1 MTGKKSLFAQYL
13 TISLTIVLMSFV
25 ILGTMLLFFVAR
37 YSDGE
42 KQDLLITNAKH
53 IAQLMAEETLV
64 VNDNVYIGR
73 SEVGLIA
80 NAIETISAS
89 INADVFVTD
98 ANGKAIVYN
107 SCENDLTNS
116 LDNPTESPTEEQ
128 TNIPIEATGQVYSNS
143 NVSTLY
149 IPKDICDNVS
159 RNGTFITSTLGG
171 FYNSTHYV
179 AGVPIV
185 VNTASGDKIVGLV
198 FTASD
203 VSNFSNFKGE
213 ITKIFF
219 YAAISTFAIVG
230 CMIWFFSYKM
240 INPLKQMSAAA
251 KRLANDD
258 FSVRVPVTSSNEI
271 GTLAQTFNEMADSL
285 AASENTRRNFIA
297 NVSHELKTPMT
308 TIAGFIDGILDGT
321 IPQNKQKQYLR
332 IVSTEVKRL
341 SRLVA
346 SMLSLSRID
355 NGELRMKTQRF
366 NLSEIVI
373 STLLTFEQKIE
384 ERHIDIQ
391 GLETCTA
398 PVEINGDPDLIHQV
412 IYNLFENAVK
422 FVDMGGY
429 IKVTLAEYQGETV
442 LEIRNSG
449 HGIEPE
455 ELVHIFER
463 FYKTDKS
470 RSQDKN
476 GMGLGLYI
484 VKTIMRLHG
493 GDITAQSVVD
503 EYCSFTLWWPNDINQ
518 GSSKYNIFNSKRKD
532 SKATVVSSEG
542 TIISTAETIEEH
554 IAEE

>member
-13 TISLTIVLMSFV
+13 TISLAIVLMSFV

-37 YSDGE
+37 YSDSE
-42 KQDLLITNAKH
+42 KQELLVTNAKH
-53 IAQLMAEETLV
+53 ISQLMSEETLI
-64 VNDNVYIGR
+64 VNDNVYIGK

-80 NAIETISAS
+80 NAIATISAS
-89 INADVFVTD
+89 ISADVFVTD
-98 ANGKAIVYN
+98 TKGEIIVYDGFKNDN
-107 SCENDLTNS
+107 SNQDTQ
-116 LDNPTESPTEEQ
+116 ESPTE
-128 TNIPIEATGQVYSNS
+128 ATGEYEIEYGATHLRIPESICNS
-143 NVSTLY
+143 VPREGMFVS
-149 IPKDICDNVS
+149 
-159 RNGTFITSTLGG
+159 STLGNI
-171 FYNSTHYV
+171 YTTPQYV

-185 VNTASGDKIVGLV
+185 AEIGTEEQIIGVV
-198 FTASD
+198 FTVSD
-203 VSNFSNFKGE
+203 SSTFSNFKGE

-219 YAAISTFAIVG
+219 YAAIATFAIVA

-240 INPLKQMSAAA
+240 IRPLKQMSVAA
-251 KRLANDD
+251 KKLANDD

-271 GTLAQTFNEMADSL
+271 GTLAKTFNEMADSL
-285 AASENTRRNFIA
+285 AASETTRRNFIA

-321 IPQNKQKQYLR
+321 IPASKQKQYLG

-355 NGELRMKTQRF
+355 NGELHMKRQDF

-384 ERHIDIQ
+384 EKNIEIQ
-391 GLETCTA
+391 GLETCTQ
-398 PVEINGDPDLIHQV
+398 PVRVSGDPDLIHQV

-422 FVDMGGY
+422 FVDAGGY
-429 IKVTLAEYQGETV
+429 IRATLTDYQDRTV
-442 LEIRNSG
+442 LEIKNSG
-449 HGIEPE
+449 HGIEPD

-503 EYCSFTLWWPNDINQ
+503 DYCSFTLWLPKENAQ
-518 GSSKYNIFNSKRKD
+518 GSSKYNIFTSKKKD
-532 SKATVVSSEG
+532 AKATIVSSDG
-542 TIISTAETIEEH
+542 TIISTAETIEEY
-554 IAEE
+554 IEEE

>member
-13 TISLTIVLMSFV
+13 TISLVIVLLSFV
-25 ILGTMLLFFVAR
+25 ILGTMLVFFVAR
-37 YSDGE
+37 YSSGE
-42 KQDLLITNAKH
+42 KQSLLIENANQVADLVSEKTVTVNNSVY
-53 IAQLMAEETLV
+53 MGKAETGWITSV
-64 VNDNVYIGR
+64 
-73 SEVGLIA
+73 
-80 NAIETISAS
+80 IETVSIS

-98 ANGKAIVYN
+98 EKGNTLICTDTDECTHIN
-107 SCENDLTNS
+107 HS
-116 LDNPTESPTEEQ
+116 
-128 TNIPIEATGQVYSNS
+128 IPSE
-143 NVSTLY
+143 
-149 IPKDICDNVS
+149 ICDLARKDEIFI
-159 RNGTFITSTLGG
+159 RNNLGG
-171 FYNSTHYV
+171 IYPTSRYV
-179 AGVPIV
+179 AIVPIV
-185 VNTASGDKIVGLV
+185 AEIGTGAETIGFVAAATETTTFSD
-198 FTASD
+198 FT
-203 VSNFSNFKGE
+203 GE

-219 YAAISTFAIVG
+219 YAAIATFAIVG
-230 CMIWFFSYKM
+230 CIIWFFSYKM
-240 INPLKQMSAAA
+240 IKPLRQMSVAA

-271 GTLAQTFNEMADSL
+271 GTLAKTFNEMADSL
-285 AASENTRRNFIA
+285 AASETTRRNFIA

-321 IPQNKQKQYLR
+321 IPQEKQKQYLR

-355 NGELRMKTQRF
+355 NGELRVKSQEF
-366 NLSEIVI
+366 NLSQVVI

-391 GLETCTA
+391 GLETCTVTSM
-398 PVEINGDPDLIHQV
+398 VEGDPDLIHQV
-412 IYNLFENAVK
+412 VYNLFENAVK
-422 FVDMGGY
+422 FVDVGGY
-429 IKVTLAEYQGETV
+429 IRVTLKEYQDRTE
-442 LEIRNSG
+442 LEIKNSG

-493 GDITAQSVVD
+493 GDITAQSIVD
-503 EYCSFTLWWPNDINQ
+503 EYCSFTLWLPKNKTQSNMH
-518 GSSKYNIFNSKRKD
+518 NIFTSRKKD
-532 SKATVVSSEG
+532 NGATMVSSDG
-542 TIISTAETIEEH
+542 TIISTAQTIEEY
-554 IAEE
+554 IEE

>member
-13 TISLTIVLMSFV
+13 TISLVTVLMSFV

-42 KQDLLITNAKH
+42 KQELLITNAKQ
-53 IAQLMAEETLV
+53 IAQLMSEETLV
-64 VNDNVYIGR
+64 VNDNVYVGR

-98 ANGKAIVYN
+98 TKGKTIVYD
-107 SCENDLTNS
+107 SCESKLAGADN
-116 LDNPTESPTEEQ
+116 DNPT
-128 TNIPIEATGQVYSNS
+128 NATGDMYNS
-143 NVSTLY
+143 YNTEVLY
-149 IPKDICDNVS
+149 IPESICDSVPKE
-159 RNGTFITSTLGG
+159 GMFVTSTLGDI
-171 FYNSTHYV
+171 YSTTHYV

-185 VNTASGDKIVGLV
+185 VQTGKGEQIIGLV

-203 VSNFSNFKGE
+203 VRNFSNFKGE

-240 INPLKQMSAAA
+240 IKPLKQMSAAA

-271 GTLAQTFNEMADSL
+271 GTLAKTFNEMADSL
-285 AASENTRRNFIA
+285 SASENTRRNFIA

-321 IPQNKQKQYLR
+321 IPPNKQKQYLR

-355 NGELRMKTQRF
+355 NGELRMKSQQF

-391 GLETCTA
+391 GLETCTS
-398 PVEINGDPDLIHQV
+398 PVGVQGDPDLIHQV

-422 FVDMGGY
+422 FVDVGGY
-429 IKVTLAEYQGETV
+429 IKVILTEYQDRTV
-442 LEIRNSG
+442 LEIKNSG

-503 EYCSFTLWWPNDINQ
+503 EYCSFTLWLPKEEHQ
-518 GSSKYNIFNSKRKD
+518 GSSKYNIFNTKRKD
-532 SKATVVSSEG
+532 NNATVVSSDG

>member
-13 TISLTIVLMSFV
+13 TISLIIVLLSFV
-25 ILGTMLLFFVAR
+25 ILGTMLVFFVAR
-37 YSDGE
+37 YSSEE
-42 KQDLLITNAKH
+42 KQSLLIENANQV
-53 IAQLMAEETLV
+53 ADLVAEKTVTINDSVYMGKDETEW
-64 VNDNVYIGR
+64 IT
-73 SEVGLIA
+73 SI
-80 NAIETISAS
+80 IETVSLS

-98 ANGKAIVYN
+98 EKGHTLLCNNKEY
-107 SCENDLTNS
+107 CTHTKTD
-116 LDNPTESPTEEQ
+116 
-128 TNIPIEATGQVYSNS
+128 IPAE
-143 NVSTLY
+143 
-149 IPKDICDNVS
+149 ICDTAKQNEL
-159 RNGTFITSTLGG
+159 FTSSDLGG
-171 FYNSTHYV
+171 MYETPRYV
-179 AGVPIV
+179 AVVPIITEIGT
-185 VNTASGDKIVGLV
+185 NTKAETIGFVIAATETTAFSD
-198 FTASD
+198 FT
-203 VSNFSNFKGE
+203 GE

-219 YAAISTFAIVG
+219 YAAIATFAIVV
-230 CMIWFFSYKM
+230 CIMWFFSYKM
-240 INPLKQMSAAA
+240 IKPLRQMSIAA

-271 GTLAQTFNEMADSL
+271 GTLAKTFNEMADSL
-285 AASENTRRNFIA
+285 AMSETTRRNFIA

-321 IPQNKQKQYLR
+321 IPPEKQKQYLR

-355 NGELRMKTQRF
+355 NGELRVKNQEF
-366 NLSEIVI
+366 NLSEVVI

-391 GLETCTA
+391 GLETCTT
-398 PVEINGDPDLIHQV
+398 PSIVEGDPDLIHQV
-412 IYNLFENAVK
+412 VYNLFENAVK
-422 FVDMGGY
+422 FVDVGGY
-429 IKVTLAEYQGETV
+429 IKVTLTEYNDRTE
-442 LEIRNSG
+442 LEIKNSG

-503 EYCSFTLWWPNDINQ
+503 EYCSFTLWLPKNKVQSNMH
-518 GSSKYNIFNSKRKD
+518 NIFTSRKKD
-532 SKATVVSSEG
+532 IGATMVSSDG
-542 TIISTAETIEEH
+542 TIISTAQTIEEH
-554 IAEE
+554 IEE